1 MTDPQQRILNINY
14 KKLGPVAAIA
24 LVIYFLFNFTT
35 LFQSDM
41 TQQEPYSLVSEE
53 QAQTV
58 AADFASSKLG
68 INDPLGEASVSYHSD
83 SDLYGY
89 LSREGL
95 LAEYDDTYVDNFPYE
110 MFRVVYHYEANGE
123 PQTLSVDVGGQSGK
137 VLAFNSLP
145 SSYAVQLTEADIPP
159 DSLED
164 QTLLQ
169 EDKEQLAQPL
179 MRQLGLDTVGLERLS
194 TDTEN
199 GLRYASSS
207 AKIGESALNVNV
219 TFEGDEV
226 ASIRSNFSVPSSYT
240 SYISEQTTWASIMTY
255 GGYMLLTFVLGVLA
269 IIYAF
274 VLKKYASF
282 TRGIFLSLFYYVVSI
297 FSVWNMRPFF
307 EGSSYSDVIF
317 IVTIVLQVI
326 MGFFMAASLYFCFVA
341 GDAMWRSQGKNM
353 WARRGEPQYGRHVWE
368 SLKTG
373 YLWAIILLAVQAVIF
388 FVLEHTLGVFST
400 TDDSQSTYNMMYPW
414 LFPIL
419 AWMAGIS
426 EEAIYRLFGI
436 PMVKKIVRSTIA
448 ASVITSLIWALGHTL
463 YPIYPVITRPI
474 ELLFL
479 GLLFSF
485 IFLRYGYITAMFAHV
500 VFDSILMGLS
510 LIFMGTP
517 TYIAV
522 GIVSIV
528 MPAIVAFVIYL
539 IYGKDKTR
547 PDDGGNGTRSGEIT
561 QPAAPGFLDK
571 PQQPVTEARMNAE
584 PRLYGG
590 ALPQD
595 PRTVSPKPA
604 PKQPPVRE
612 PHTEQPPVD
621 QQYTE
626 EPRTPE
632 PPVVQPPPSAPL
644 APEPETESYSASDAQ
659 GRTPAADRAFDPERP
674 PGGGLFR
681 ESNPSNPPLPGDR
694 REDDKPRE

>member
-1 MTDPQQRILNINY
+1 MNDPQQRILNVNY
-14 KKLGPVAAIA
+14 KKLGLVAAIA

-41 TQQEPYSLVSEE
+41 TQQEPYSLISEE

-68 INDPLGEASVSYHSD
+68 IEQPLGDAAVSYHSD
-83 SDLYGY
+83 SELYGY

-95 LAEYDDTYVDNFPYE
+95 VAEYDDTYVDSFPYE
-110 MFRVVYHYEANGE
+110 MFRVVYHYEADGE
-123 PQTLSVDVGGQSGK
+123 ARTLSVDVGGQSGK
-137 VLAFNSLP
+137 VVAFNSLP
-145 SSYAVQLTEADIPP
+145 SSYAQQLTDADILPEP
-159 DSLED
+159 LED
-164 QTLLQ
+164 LTLSQADKEEIARPLLQ
-169 EDKEQLAQPL
+169 E
-179 MRQLGLDTVGLERLS
+179 MGLDTAGLERAS
-194 TDTEN
+194 IDSQS
-199 GLRYASSS
+199 GLNYVSSS
-207 AKIGESALNVNV
+207 AKIGDSELKVNV
-219 TFEGDEV
+219 SFEGDQV
-226 ASIRSNFSVPSSYT
+226 ASIRSNFSIPSSYT

-282 TRGIFLSLFYYVVSI
+282 TRGIFLSAFYYVVSV

-307 EGSSYSDVIF
+307 EGSSYSDILF
-317 IVTIVLQVI
+317 MVTIVLQIV

-388 FVLEHTLGVFST
+388 FILEHTLGVFST

-436 PMVKKIVRSTIA
+436 PMVKKIVRSTVV
-448 ASVITSLIWALGHTL
+448 ASIITSLIWALGHTL

-517 TYIAV
+517 TYVAV

-539 IYGKDKTR
+539 MYGKDKTR
-547 PDDGGNGTRSGEIT
+547 PHDEGNGTRSKEIT
-561 QPAAPGFLDK
+561 QNAAPGFLDR
-571 PQQPVTEARMNAE
+571 PQPVAENRRNTEAPVAQPSPPATIVPETRVESISE
-584 PRLYGG
+584 PYARDRRAVEEEQY
-590 ALPQD
+590 AFQED
-595 PRTVSPKPA
+595 PRAVEKD
-604 PKQPPVRE
+604 QVPVQDRI
-612 PHTEQPPVD
+612 PDTE
-621 QQYTE
+621 
-626 EPRTPE
+626 RT
-632 PPVVQPPPSAPL
+632 SG
-644 APEPETESYSASDAQ
+644 S
-659 GRTPAADRAFDPERP
+659 
-674 PGGGLFR
+674 GLFR
-681 ESNPSNPPLPGDR
+681 ESNTSDLPRGER
-694 REDDKPRE
+694 REDDKPRK